1 MHEML
6 LMPNRKYKRAW
17 GNFVKNL
24 KFWWHVLVFLEIE
37 MVIMERCKLSEL
49 SISAVTEQN
58 TTDEEK
64 SAAASGSEITNWN
77 RYKGSIKDFVELLPH
92 LPSP

>member
-1 MHEML
+1 M
-6 LMPNRKYKRAW
+6 RSGKYERVCKKMIE
-17 GNFVKNL
+17 NTNSCFS
-24 KFWWHVLVFLEIE
+24 EIE

-64 SAAASGSEITNWN
+64 SAAASGSDITNWN
-77 RYKGSIKDFVELLPH
+77 RYKNCSF
-92 LPSP
+92 

>member
-1 MHEML
+1 
-6 LMPNRKYKRAW
+6 
-17 GNFVKNL
+17 
-24 KFWWHVLVFLEIE
+24 

-77 RYKGSIKDFVELLPH
+77 RYKGSVINFAELLPSVNS
-92 LPSP
+92 LTSLKGCFRSASS

>member
-1 MHEML
+1 MQ
-6 LMPNRKYKRAW
+6 NRKYEGAVITLLKIS
-17 GNFVKNL
+17 NFGGFFVC
-24 KFWWHVLVFLEIE
+24 FFFLEIE

-77 RYKGSIKDFVELLPH
+77 RYRGTVIYFAGLLPY
-92 LPSP
+92 LPSR

>member
-1 MHEML
+1 
-6 LMPNRKYKRAW
+6 
-17 GNFVKNL
+17 
-24 KFWWHVLVFLEIE
+24 

-77 RYKGSIKDFVELLPH
+77 RYGSCNILLSCFCVC
-92 LPSP
+92 LPLNFLISSMGCLKSASN

>member
-1 MHEML
+1 M
-6 LMPNRKYKRAW
+6 
-17 GNFVKNL
+17 V
-24 KFWWHVLVFLEIE
+24 LEIE

-49 SISAVTEQN
+49 PISTVTEQN

-77 RYKGSIKDFVELLPH
+77 RYKDTALYFAGFLPH
-92 LPSP
+92 LPSC

>member
-1 MHEML
+1 
-6 LMPNRKYKRAW
+6 
-17 GNFVKNL
+17 
-24 KFWWHVLVFLEIE
+24 

-49 SISAVTEQN
+49 SISTVTEQN

-77 RYKGSIKDFVELLPH
+77 RYKGTVIYFAVLLPY
-92 LPSP
+92 LPSC

>member
-1 MHEML
+1 
-6 LMPNRKYKRAW
+6 
-17 GNFVKNL
+17 
-24 KFWWHVLVFLEIE
+24 
-37 MVIMERCKLSEL
+37 MERCKLSEL

-92 LPSP
+92 LPSPYIFCFFLRDVSDLLQVKITGVPLDHK

>member
-1 MHEML
+1 
-6 LMPNRKYKRAW
+6 
-17 GNFVKNL
+17 
-24 KFWWHVLVFLEIE
+24 
-37 MVIMERCKLSEL
+37 MERCKLSEL

-77 RYKGSIKDFVELLPH
+77 RYKRTVIDFAG
-92 LPSP
+92 